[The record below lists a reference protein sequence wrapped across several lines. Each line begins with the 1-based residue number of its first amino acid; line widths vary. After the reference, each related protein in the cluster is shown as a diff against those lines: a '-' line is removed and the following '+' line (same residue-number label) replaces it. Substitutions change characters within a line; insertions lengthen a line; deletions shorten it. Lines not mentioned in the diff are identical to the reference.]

1 MFDADKIRSLGIK
14 DLHTSKREEKS
25 KRKQMHQTMNDS
37 MANFDNPNY
46 YNRLEKEVEGILN

>member
-1 MFDADKIRSLGIK
+1 
-14 DLHTSKREEKS
+14 
-25 KRKQMHQTMNDS
+25 MHQTMNDN